1 MSAKPVRKTPEE
13 AARLAFLRMSRRE
26 RRILLGDNDLDP
38 DSTIEPTDRS
48 VTRRESL
55 RALKR
60 GQS

>member
-1 MSAKPVRKTPEE
+1 MTAKPVRKTPEE
-13 AARLAFLRMSRRE
+13 AARLAFLRMSRKE
-26 RRILLGDNDLDP
+26 RRALLSGNDMDP
-38 DSTIEPTDRS
+38 DSSIEPTDRA